1 MAISVLNF
9 FWPHIFLWFLTKF
22 SSLCFWNNFHHT
34 LKTLYAFF
42 SLNMLLRSVIF
53 ENFWLFPQGGVI
65 AVFTYPTSLPLPLPF
80 PFQPH
85 PSISPD
91 TPSPSLFNPTSCP
104 NIGKHTWGH
113 VLGFLHLSV
122 NGGHKKAKGWYCSN
136 SALAIN
142 YANTF
147 LSKRD
152 RGILQQMQR
161 VECQIAPYQV
171 HVS

>member
-1 MAISVLNF
+1 MGTLWVAISVLIF

-34 LKTLYAFF
+34 LRTLYALF

-113 VLGFLHLSV
+113 VLGFLHLAV
-122 NGGHKKAKGWYCSN
+122 NGGIKRQRDDT
-136 SALAIN
+136 AL
-142 YANTF
+142 TL
-147 LSKRD
+147 LS
-152 RGILQQMQR
+152 Q
-161 VECQIAPYQV
+161 
-171 HVS
+171 